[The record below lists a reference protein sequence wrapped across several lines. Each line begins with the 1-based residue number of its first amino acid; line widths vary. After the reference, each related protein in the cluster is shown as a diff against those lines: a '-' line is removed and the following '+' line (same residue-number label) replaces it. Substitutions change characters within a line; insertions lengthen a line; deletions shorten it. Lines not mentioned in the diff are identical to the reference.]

1 MIRLGVSNQ
10 KRYKMFGCEHEIED
24 YGDIYMCILCQTI
37 IIIVGMI
44 LSEDDIQIGNRL
56 LF

>member
-1 MIRLGVSNQ
+1 
-10 KRYKMFGCEHEIED
+10 MFGCEHEIED